1 MLFGLCNAPAT
12 FQRLIQQVLSGMGD
26 DALFC
31 CAYIDDILVYS
42 DNVEQHIQ
50 HLQQV
55 FLCQQTVGLL
65 LHPKKCRFAEASVT
79 YLCHIVSSDGIR
91 PDPGKVDAV

>member
-1 MLFGLCNAPAT
+1 MLFGLCNTPAT

-26 DALFC
+26 DAPFC

-50 HLQQV
+50 HSQQV
-55 FLCQQTVGLL
+55 LLCLRM
-65 LHPKKCRFAEASVT
+65 LHPEKNRFAEASVT
-79 YLCHIVSSDGIR
+79 YLGHIVSSDGIR
-91 PDPGKVDAV
+91 PDSRKLDVV